1 MAWSRRVWRALGKDP
16 KVNPSWLMPFRR
28 SIAPVSSR
36 AFTARSTETSPQITS
51 LTLLPEPPKS
61 SPTVPLN
68 DAPDLLPRAI
78 LTKMGPPERMLLA
91 GDGCNIPVLKEGD
104 AIHTKEMEVLKGESV
119 ILRPP
124 REPDVE
130 AVYSWDR
137 DPELAAW
144 NGRSPIA
151 ISLSAARRDY
161 LARWEDPSVKT
172 FIIEARGEPI
182 GMATLYDFR
191 HDGCELGI
199 KIGPGNLRGRGY
211 ATEAVTLLVDY
222 VFHTL
227 GLAAVRGS
235 TLAHNDR
242 MQRVFE
248 KNGFVR
254 TGDGSLL
261 SRYDNRRYTELF
273 YEHRQED
280 HKP

>member
-1 MAWSRRVWRALGKDP
+1 M
-16 KVNPSWLMPFRR
+16 
-28 SIAPVSSR
+28 
-36 AFTARSTETSPQITS
+36 ETSPQITS
-51 LTLLPEPPKS
+51 LTLLLEPPKS

-68 DAPDLLPRAI
+68 DAPDLLLSAI
-78 LTKMGPPERMLLA
+78 LTNMYTSERMLRT
-91 GDGCNIPVLKEGD
+91 GDGCNILFLERGGT
-104 AIHTKEMEVLKGESV
+104 IHIEEAQALQGESV

-124 REPDVE
+124 RESDVE
-130 AVYSWDR
+130 VVYSWDR

-144 NGRSPIA
+144 NGRSPIS

-161 LARWEDPSVKT
+161 LARWEDQSVKT

-211 ATEAVTLLVDY
+211 ATEAVTLLLDY
-222 VFHTL
+222 VFDTL
-227 GLAAVRGS
+227 GLGAVRGS

-273 YEHRQED
+273 YERRQED